1 MVYISFQQIG
11 TYFQFKVRKAKA
23 YCSLELSRIE
33 GLNIE
38 RPLRSPPSPDLS
50 SKALHSELFSVKAL
64 SARLRKLTELTKRL
78 IVIIIV
84 IAKING
90 N

>member
-1 MVYISFQQIG
+1 MLAQSDPFKRRTLNFKNASVFQE
-11 TYFQFKVRKAKA
+11 A
-23 YCSLELSRIE
+23 
-33 GLNIE
+33 
-38 RPLRSPPSPDLS
+38 LRC
-50 SKALHSELFSVKAL
+50 KALHSELFSVKAL

-78 IVIIIV
+78 IAIIIVNFV